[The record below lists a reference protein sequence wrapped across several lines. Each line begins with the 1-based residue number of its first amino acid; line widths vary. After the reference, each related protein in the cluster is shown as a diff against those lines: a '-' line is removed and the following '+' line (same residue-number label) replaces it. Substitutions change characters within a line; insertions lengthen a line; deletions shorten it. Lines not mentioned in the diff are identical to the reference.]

1 MADQKTPEQQQ
12 KEMEQTR
19 KDNEERAKKQQEEQ
33 RKQQEEQKKREEERN
48 KQSQSKPGQGQRTAG
63 GTTGKVSTYSAKQGE
78 AVPGQD
84 PRGEDRR
91 PSVDEI
97 KEMAGDLM
105 PGELGW
111 VDLDEE
117 GQPQGAAK
125 RDIPDQDEVVA
136 RVFVS
141 PKAAWEDLVTPSGAP
156 ITRFMNPEPSLW
168 DEGMRLRNPV
178 PKEDRQKGSQYRQT
192 AGGGVINQPVTV

>member
-1 MADQKTPEQQQ
+1 MADNQ

-33 RKQQEEQKKREEERN
+33 RKQQEEQKKREEEAKR
-48 KQSQSKPGQGQRTAG
+48 QQPGQGQQQSKPKG
-63 GTTGKVSTYSAKQGE
+63 STGKVSTYSATQGE
-78 AVPGQD
+78 ALPNQD
-84 PRGEDRR
+84 PRGDRMF
-91 PSVDEI
+91 SKEEI
-97 KEMAGDLM
+97 KEFAGDLM

-111 VDLDEE
+111 VDLSEE
-117 GQPQGAAK
+117 GTPEGPAK

-136 RVFVS
+136 RVYVS
-141 PKAAWEDLVTPSGAP
+141 PKAAWDDVVTPSGAP

-178 PKEDRQKGSQYRQT
+178 PKEDRQKGQQYRQP
-192 AGGGVINQPVTV
+192 AGGGVINQPVTA

>member
-19 KDNEERAKKQQEEQ
+19 KDNEERAKKQQEEV
-33 RKQQEEQKKREEERN
+33 KKAQEEQRKREEEVKKN
-48 KQSQSKPGQGQRTAG
+48 QSQQQTKPRA
-63 GTTGKVSTYSAKQGE
+63 TTGKVSTYSAKQGE

-111 VDLDEE
+111 VDLNEE

>member
-1 MADQKTPEQQQ
+1 MADKTPEQQQ

-33 RKQQEEQKKREEERN
+33 RKQQEEQKKREEETKR
-48 KQSQSKPGQGQRTAG
+48 QQQPGQQQSKPKGS
-63 GTTGKVSTYSAKQGE
+63 TGKVSTYSATQGE
-78 AVPGQD
+78 ALPTQD
-84 PRGEDRR
+84 PRGDRMFK
-91 PSVDEI
+91 PEEI
-97 KEMAGDLM
+97 KEFAGDLM

-111 VDLDEE
+111 VDLSEE
-117 GQPQGAAK
+117 GTPEGPAK

-136 RVFVS
+136 RVYVS
-141 PKAAWEDLVTPSGAP
+141 PKAAWDDVVTPSGAP

-178 PKEDRQKGSQYRQT
+178 PKEDRQKGQQYRQP
-192 AGGGVINQPVTV
+192 AGGGVINQPVTA